1 MKKDRISI
9 LYEDRELLIVDK
21 KAGLL
26 CISTEKEKE
35 KTLFHKIYLYVK
47 QKNKHNKIFIVH
59 RLDRETSGIVV
70 FAKDEKTK
78 FDLQNHWDS
87 YAKVREY
94 TAMVEGTLS
103 EKKGR
108 RISFLK
114 ENSAYKSYSSKE
126 GKKAITDYEVL
137 LENERYSLLKIHILT
152 GRKNQIRVHMQE
164 LSCPIVGDHKYGA
177 KKNPLNRLGLHA
189 NYLKLYHPKKK
200 IWLEISS
207 PIPKEFLKNFVDKKD
222 MD

>member
-9 LYEDRELLIVDK
+9 LYEDKELLIVDK

-26 CISTEKEKE
+26 CVSTEKEKE
-35 KTLFHKIYLYVK
+35 KTLFHKVYLYIK
-47 QKNKHNKIFIVH
+47 QKNKHQKIFIVN
-59 RLDRETSGIVV
+59 RLDRDTSGIVV

-78 FDLQNHWDS
+78 FDLQNHWEE

-94 TAMVEGTLS
+94 TAMVEGS
-103 EKKGR
+103 MQKKKGR
-108 RISFLK
+108 KISFLK
-114 ENSAYKSYSSKE
+114 ENSVYKTYSAKS
-126 GKKAITDYEVL
+126 GKKAITDYEVWM
-137 LENERYSLLKIHILT
+137 ENKDYSLLKIHILT

-164 LSCPIVGDHKYGA
+164 LGVPIVGDLKYGS
-177 KKNPLNRLGLHA
+177 KTNPLNRLGLHA

-200 IWLEISS
+200 IWLEIFSS
-207 PIPKEFLKNFVDKKD
+207 IPKEFFYKFTIEKN